1 MGQPRTKAAR
11 EAGELSQ
18 TAKSHCD
25 LWLREQ
31 IYHRKYEFKSKQT
44 DKGNL
49 VEASSIDFIADQ
61 LGLGILSKNEE
72 RFENDYMTGTPDIL
86 LPDMVIDAKNS
97 WDWTTLPVFDVEIPN
112 KDYPWQGQGYMIL
125 TKRDRFLDIYVL
137 SDTPNKL
144 IRKEA
149 YFFAR
154 DMGLKDADD
163 KIYDT
168 FAAKMTYPDVTNALK
183 FRVFEV
189 DKDPKAHELIKAQVK
204 KCRAYID
211 NQIRFVLAE
220 WLAINTS
227 KRLVGIKDIRNK
239 YLENNSK
246 DELISIIG
254 KDFDDGEQYL
264 REINVI

>member
-1 MGQPRTKAAR
+1 MKEFKIRCSQIGKIMGQPRTKAAR

-97 WDWTTLPVFDVEIPN
+97 WDCFTFPLFATEIPN
-112 KDYPWQGQGYMIL
+112 KDYWWQGQGYMEL
-125 TKRDRFLDIYVL
+125 TGRERFKLVYVL
-137 SDTPNKL
+137 SDTPERL

-149 YFFAR
+149 YFFA
-154 DMGLKDADD
+154 KDNGYGDVTD
-163 KIYDT
+163 ELFKRFHDR
-168 FAAKMTYPDVTNALK
+168 MTYQDIPNSLK
-183 FRVFEV
+183 IKVFEFG
-189 DKDPKAHELIKAQVK
+189 KDVNAPNRIKEQVE
-204 KCRAYID
+204 KCRIYI
-211 NQIRFVLAE
+211 
-220 WLAINTS
+220 
-227 KRLVGIKDIRNK
+227 NK
-239 YLENNSK
+239 QLK
-246 DELISIIG
+246 L
-254 KDFDDGEQYL
+254 L
-264 REINVI
+264 